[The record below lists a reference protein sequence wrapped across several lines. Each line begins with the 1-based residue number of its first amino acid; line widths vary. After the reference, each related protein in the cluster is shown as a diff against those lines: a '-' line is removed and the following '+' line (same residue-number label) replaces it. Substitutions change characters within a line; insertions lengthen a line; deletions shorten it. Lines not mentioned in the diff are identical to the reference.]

1 MKESDAEYA
10 KVTII
15 ISSPD
20 STVPTK
26 IQQSQI
32 NEEIDIDELK
42 RLEIKKHSDLTE
54 DHRAKQNRQ
63 DNIGLCIVFVFMVKL
78 YVMNYFLI
86 IGIIT
91 GQEINYQV

>member
-20 STVPTK
+20 SSVPTK

-32 NEEIDIDELK
+32 NEKLDIDELK
-42 RLEIKKHSDLTE
+42 RLEIKKHSDQTE

-63 DNIGLCIVFVFMVKL
+63 DNIGLCIVFVFMVSCV
-78 YVMNYFLI
+78 YWSISYIDNDD
-86 IGIIT
+86 IT
-91 GQEINYQV
+91 LTQS

>member
-1 MKESDAEYA
+1 MKESDTEYA

-32 NEEIDIDELK
+32 NEKIDIDELK

-63 DNIGLCIVFVFMVKL
+63 DNIGLCIVFVFMV
-78 YVMNYFLI
+78 FI
-86 IGIIT
+86 ILVFYI
-91 GQEINYQV
+91 Y